1 MSRETPLRIGAYP
14 IDRLLAR
21 TGLSEVYL
29 ARAAG
34 DERVCIKRLRPELAA
49 ADAVAALRFRKEA
62 ALLAEVD
69 HPSIVRVH
77 EIGTDSGVPYLC
89 IEYVAGHTLRAH
101 IARGPCPL
109 LEALD
114 ILHQIAVALIQV
126 HAKRIIH
133 GDLKPENILLRPA
146 PGGVQVKL
154 VDFGLA
160 EWADERTATFAGTL
174 HYVAP
179 EQTELLDWPLAE
191 YSDLYALGVIAF
203 ELLTGHVPFD
213 SHDPATLLAAH
224 VSQAPPRPSSLVP
237 DVPPLL
243 ERLVLKLLE
252 KVPPLRY
259 RSAASLAHDLG
270 RLADDIRRGLPSPS
284 FEIDAMSDPAL
295 RIGEVFIGRVDELS
309 KLEEILAVVR
319 RGHPSFCFVGGVAG
333 VGKSTLVREFRNR
346 SLTGGARFA
355 AGKSYGFARALP
367 YYVLGEAVRDYLHRL
382 RQLPP
387 EERARISARI
397 REAVGEQG
405 AVLAHVIPDLGELF
419 PDGARQG
426 LGEGK
431 SQAQIHH
438 LIARLLE
445 AMAPPGQP
453 LVLVLDD
460 LQWADIATLRV
471 LEFLFEGLS
480 ACSLCV
486 LATYRTEEVDEGSL
500 LQRLLRSSDERIHAV
515 RLSIAPLDFD
525 ETARLVAES
534 LHRPRSALPAELIAL
549 LHERTRGNPL
559 FVAETLKA
567 LLDAGAVVAQ
577 DGRVVVM
584 HERAALTSLPSSLVD
599 MILRRVRELEAWV
612 CDVLGTAALAGSAIS
627 IPVLAAVTGLSD
639 EQVFEAMRQGVA
651 ERILVQT
658 PQGGYGFYHDRVHE
672 ACSEILPANARA
684 GVQRRILVAR
694 ERLEPP
700 DQDVDRVFELAEL
713 ALLARDE
720 ARIWRYCAVAGEL
733 ASSRYANEQAIG
745 YFRHALEAGAAASPE
760 ARRGV
765 RFELAICLQRI
776 GEYED
781 ATATYEQILT
791 EPVSEEE
798 AARCLNGMSLIAQK
812 TGDYKRSEEL
822 SLRAAS
828 AIGLGGSFFGQ
839 IPWLERLRY
848 GWTRLKL
855 ALLGPARATSR
866 ALLRIEIL
874 TRLCYLAVNGKQ
886 TRMLSRNSY
895 RLLTEAIAYG
905 DSTQLVHAY
914 HIYATGLWELPRP
927 RVSAAERVATK
938 SVEVARRIGAH
949 VETGV
954 SMVYAGAMFLW
965 SGRMHAALPWF
976 ENARDLLVSV
986 GERWQLANVY
996 IFLYRIYKGL
1006 GRLDDCVSAAH
1017 ALCQLG
1023 ERIQA
1028 VGTLANGYQKLA
1040 DILLL
1045 RGEISIGFG
1054 YLERSE
1060 TLAEKHRLNFELFQ
1074 IYKTKAAHA
1083 LRSGDYARA
1092 RVHYQAAIE
1101 LNETPGMSFYRA
1113 YLNDTYFGYAE
1124 AVLRDEEHLEASGG
1138 LRGVEGLR
1146 VARYIARGL
1155 AEERSMGGHLG
1166 HGYRA
1171 RAWLLLRRGRRAAS
1185 RRAFVRAMRVL
1196 AQQDRVIELAQTQLD
1211 AARALGQDYQDDALR
1226 WLQQARSVFQQ
1237 RRIEAAEQA
1246 CTDETMRLGHRVE
1259 ELPAVDSESAAA
1271 MEELLEVSRLL
1282 MESSSL
1288 DVLFERIVDS
1298 SIKLLKAD
1306 RALLFMRPA
1315 GGDLSLYLG
1324 KSADGTRLRP
1334 EDVHISYGV
1343 VERVE
1348 ASGQGVAV
1356 SDTTQSEELRDR
1368 HSIIALGVRS
1378 VLCAALTHDGERLG
1392 VLYLD
1397 NRITQA
1403 IYGERELKILESM
1416 AAQAAIALASAK
1428 RFREIEELN
1437 QSLDR
1442 KVAERTRELEAANV
1456 RLASTLSE
1464 LENTTLRLAEAQRAA
1479 LEQEIVLARNV
1490 QSSMIPPR
1498 DVLALP
1504 AARFA
1509 GMLDSASLCGGDFW
1523 TYVDFGDRLIF
1534 FVGDVLGHGL
1544 GPAMVTAMA
1553 KSCVETL
1560 YRGQLDA
1567 PPTVE
1572 QLMQRL
1578 NDVVFHATRGEYS
1591 MTGCAVQVDRRRRTL
1606 TSCLAGHT
1614 PPLLLGADGV
1624 LPLYEK
1630 PSSPLGVPAR
1640 DWVIDLQERAYRPG
1654 DRLLL
1659 YTDGLTECASV
1670 RHLPFGVGRLVRLFK
1685 RHAASEVQD
1694 TLAAI
1699 RQAVQRHTEGV
1710 EHDDDITMIV
1720 AELR

>member
-1 MSRETPLRIGAYP
+1 MRAETPQQIGPYP
-14 IDRLLAR
+14 IERLLAR

-29 ARAAG
+29 ARGAG
-34 DERVCIKRLRPELAA
+34 DERVCIKRLRPDLAA

-77 EIGTDSGVPYLC
+77 EIGNDGGAPYLC
-89 IEYVAGHTLRAH
+89 IEYVAGDTLRAH
-101 IARGPCPL
+101 IAQGPPPL
-109 LEALD
+109 LETLD
-114 ILHQIAVALIQV
+114 ILRQIAVALIQV

-133 GDLKPENILLRPA
+133 GDLKPENILLRRSSR
-146 PGGVQVKL
+146 GLEVKL

-191 YSDLYALGVIAF
+191 YSDLYALGIIAF
-203 ELLTGHVPFD
+203 ELLAGRVPFD
-213 SHDPATLLAAH
+213 SSDPAALLAAH
-224 VSQAPPRPSSLVP
+224 VSQAPPRLSSLVP

-243 ERLVLKLLE
+243 ERLVHKLLE

-259 RSAASLAHDLG
+259 RSAASLAHDLA

-284 FEIDAMSDPAL
+284 FEIDAKPDPAL
-295 RIGEVFIGRVDELS
+295 RIGEVFVGRVDELS
-309 KLEEILAVVR
+309 KLEEILAVVG
-319 RGHPSFCFVGGVAG
+319 RGHPSFCFIGGVAG
-333 VGKSTLVREFRNR
+333 VGKSALVREFRNR

-355 AGKSYGFARALP
+355 SGKSYGFARALP

-387 EERARISARI
+387 EERARTSARI

-405 AVLAHVIPDLGELF
+405 AVLAHLIPDLGELF
-419 PDGARQG
+419 PDGAHQS

-438 LIARLLE
+438 LVARLLE
-445 AMAPPGQP
+445 AMAPAGQP

-471 LEFLFEGLS
+471 LEYLFEGLS
-480 ACSLCV
+480 GCSLCV
-486 LATYRTEEVDEGSL
+486 LATYRAEEVSEGSL
-500 LQRLLRSSDERIHAV
+500 LHELLRSSDEQIHAV
-515 RLSIAPLDFD
+515 RLSIAPLDLD

-534 LHRPRSALPAELIAL
+534 LHRPRSSLPAELVAL

-567 LLDAGAVVAQ
+567 LLDSGSVVVQ
-577 DGRVVVM
+577 DGKLVVVR
-584 HERAALTSLPSSLVD
+584 ERVARSSLPSSLVD
-599 MILRRVRELEAWV
+599 MILRRVRELDAWI
-612 CDVLGTAALAGSAIS
+612 CDVLGTAALAGGAIS

-651 ERILVQT
+651 ERILAET
-658 PQGGYGFYHDRVHE
+658 PQGGYRFYHDRVHE
-672 ACSEILPANARA
+672 ACSELLPAGARP
-684 GVQRRILVAR
+684 GIQRRILVAR

-700 DQDVDRVFELAEL
+700 DQGVDRVFELAEL

-720 ARIWRYCAVAGEL
+720 PRIWRYCSAAGEL
-733 ASSRYANEQAIG
+733 AYARYANEQAID
-745 YFRHALEAGAAASPE
+745 YFRQALDAGAAAAPE
-760 ARRGV
+760 ALRGI

-781 ATATYEQILT
+781 ATATYEQILG
-791 EPVSEEE
+791 EPLSAEE

-828 AIGLGGSFFGQ
+828 AIGLGGSFFGK

-848 GWTRLKL
+848 AWTRLEL
-855 ALLGPARATSR
+855 ALVGPARATSR

-886 TRMLSRNSY
+886 TRMLARNSY
-895 RLLTEAIAYG
+895 RLLTEAVAFG
-905 DSTQLVHAY
+905 DSAQLVHAY

-927 RVSAAERVATK
+927 RVPAAERVAK
-938 SVEVARRIGAH
+938 QSVAVAKRLGAH

-996 IFLYRIYKGL
+996 IFLYRIYKAL
-1006 GRLDDCVSAAH
+1006 GRLDECVSAAH

-1045 RGEISIGFG
+1045 RGDTSIGFG

-1060 TLAEKHRLNFELFQ
+1060 ALAEKHRLNFELFQ

-1092 RVHYQAAIE
+1092 RDHYQDAIE

-1138 LRGVEGLR
+1138 LRGAEGLR
-1146 VARYIARGL
+1146 VTRYIARGL
-1155 AEERSMGGHLG
+1155 SEEKAMGGHLG

-1171 RAWLLLRRGRRAAS
+1171 RAWLLLRKGRRAAS
-1185 RRAFVRAMRVL
+1185 RRAFSRAMRVL
-1196 AQQDRVIELAQTQLD
+1196 GQQDRVIELAQTRLD
-1211 AARALGQDYQDDALR
+1211 AASALGQQYRDDALH
-1226 WLQQARSVFQQ
+1226 WLQAARSVFQQ
-1237 RRIEAAEQA
+1237 RRIDAAEQA
-1246 CTDETMRLGHRVE
+1246 CARELARLGHLVE
-1259 ELPAVDSESAAA
+1259 ELPAAEGESAAA

-1315 GGDLSLYLG
+1315 GGDLALYLG
-1324 KSADGTRLRP
+1324 KSADGARLRP
-1334 EDVHISYGV
+1334 EDVRISYGV

-1348 ASGQGVAV
+1348 ASGEGVAV

-1437 QSLDR
+1437 QSLDG

-1498 DVLALP
+1498 GVHALP

-1509 GMLDSASLCGGDFW
+1509 GVLDSASLCGGDFW
-1523 TYVDFGDRLIF
+1523 TYVDFGDQLVF
-1534 FVGDVLGHGL
+1534 FIGDVIGHGL

-1560 YRGQLDA
+1560 YRGPFAAL
-1567 PPTVE
+1567 PTIE
-1572 QLMQRL
+1572 QLMRGL

-1591 MTGCAVQVDRRRRTL
+1591 MTGCAIQVDTRRRTL

-1614 PPLLLGADGV
+1614 PPLLLTADGV
-1624 LPLYEK
+1624 QPLYDK
-1630 PSSPLGVPAR
+1630 PSSALGVPAEEYVVDIQRR
-1640 DWVIDLQERAYRPG
+1640 DYRPG

-1659 YTDGLTECASV
+1659 YTDGLTECTSAQQ
-1670 RHLPFGVGRLVRLFK
+1670 LPFGIGRLVRLLK
-1685 RHAASEVQD
+1685 RHATAGVQD
-1694 TLAAI
+1694 TLVTI
-1699 RQAVQRHTEGV
+1699 RQAVQRHTAGT
-1710 EHDDDITMIV
+1710 EHDDDITVVV